1 MWTRNSLALRVY
13 FILPRTRK
21 HDSRDSPR
29 RVDRYLFC
37 CCSAAGTA
45 RLPSLVRQAD
55 YLVRRYRQRSE
66 DERDRSRHRDHAD
79 GRRAGSRDDSRSHKE
94 DRFRDRLGSRDP
106 ASKASERTERKPIET
121 STIAAAAEDA
131 AVTEAP
137 KERTVLKAG
146 PAGGAYIPPFRLAQV
161 LCTVVAAFHSLPCS
175 KA

>member
-1 MWTRNSLALRVY
+1 M
-13 FILPRTRK
+13 FPRTRR

-45 RLPSLVRQAD
+45 RLPHVVRHAD
-55 YLVRRYRQRSE
+55 YRVRRYRQRSE
-66 DERDRSRHRDHAD
+66 DEQDRSRHRDHMD
-79 GRRAGSRDDSRSHKE
+79 DRRPRSRGDSRSHKE
-94 DRFRDRLGSRDP
+94 TDRFRDRLGSRDP
-106 ASKASERTERKPIET
+106 ASKAQDRVERKPT
-121 STIAAAAEDA
+121 DASLVAAPAED

-161 LCTVVAAFHSLPCS
+161 LCAVVAAVHSLHCS